1 VTEKKELLKEKEQAK
16 EIVTLK
22 KKIAKLER
30 DLQSSQWDYRES
42 KKQFESLFELTNDA
56 IIIMDLDG
64 NYLMANMIASDL
76 FGFKQSEVTSL
87 TAFDFIVPEEQPDS
101 YNRLQ
106 EIKQGEIL
114 PIYERTLRKKSGE
127 IFTAE
132 MNLSI
137 VRDENGKGLYIQSII
152 RDISE
157 RKHLLST
164 LLRDRTV
171 FHDLALRVLETKDVK
186 EFCNYALEYLIK
198 SLNFDF
204 GTLRIQGEDKS
215 IYEPLAIYGM
225 KKSLEEQIQSVK
237 STDTKLIVSLLLKT
251 KKPIFAPDATKSKT
265 LKRYNDR
272 LEKFNIKSLMAWPLS
287 DSQNNIIGLIQ
298 LSSNKV
304 KDFTDEDKLLFESI
318 SKLLAVALE
327 KYITERELASIFE
340 EQKELFKIINLSP
353 AIVFLWRNESNWP
366 VEFVSEN
373 VSILGYTVDDFIS
386 GNVNYR
392 ELIHPDDLRIEGS
405 DGDLFKKDYP
415 YTYPVEYRIKNN
427 ENEERWI
434 LEYSIP
440 RKNEEDKITHY
451 HGLIFDITD
460 RKMNEQSLIR
470 ERKALSI
477 IAQEAVK
484 TNEINLFC
492 QSIIAELASTLD
504 FDVGTIRLYDSADKS
519 LHLVAEYN
527 LKGAFGELPKAL
539 PLDSEKAMLSIV
551 ARNKVPIFS
560 PTLAHP
566 SLNKEILTRMMSL
579 GVKAHITYPLLNSEN
594 NLMGVIQLVSNK
606 NIYLR
611 DSDKIFFESMHK
623 LLATAIERMLT
634 QNELIESESQ
644 FRTTVDTMS
653 DGITI
658 IHNNEVMYANDRAC
672 EIFGYPREE
681 FMKVRT
687 FIMIAPEDRERYLND
702 LQEMVAACK
711 SFNELEYWIIQK
723 NGNRRYINN
732 RHHVI
737 YNEVGKAIDIFILT
751 SDITE
756 KKIAEENLKKLNE
769 ELEQRVIERTVQLAL
784 ANDDLESFSYSVSHD
799 LRTPLRSIDGFSQA
813 LQEDYSDQVDATGKD
828 YLHRIRNATK
838 RMSNLI
844 DDILDLSRL
853 TRKKVNTE
861 DVNLSD
867 LANEIVKEFKTNE
880 PDRSININIE
890 KNLIVK
896 ADSTLLRTVMENL
909 IGNAWKFTSKK
920 EGAIIEIGSTFL
932 NNETTYY
939 VKDNGVGFDK
949 TYADKLFTVFQR
961 LHSTSDFTGTG
972 IGLAV
977 VQKVITKHNGK
988 IWAESEVNQGATFY
1002 FTLHTEII
1010 DIEEK

>member
-1 VTEKKELLKEKEQAK
+1 STPR
-16 EIVTLK
+16 TN
-22 KKIAKLER
+22 LE
-30 DLQSSQWDYRES
+30 
-42 KKQFESLFELTNDA
+42 
-56 IIIMDLDG
+56 
-64 NYLMANMIASDL
+64 
-76 FGFKQSEVTSL
+76 
-87 TAFDFIVPEEQPDS
+87 
-101 YNRLQ
+101 
-106 EIKQGEIL
+106 GEI
-114 PIYERTLRKKSGE
+114 T
-127 IFTAE
+127 
-132 MNLSI
+132 
-137 VRDENGKGLYIQSII
+137 
-152 RDISE
+152 
-157 RKHLLST
+157 H
-164 LLRDRTV
+164 
-171 FHDLALRVLETKDVK
+171 FHG
-186 EFCNYALEYLIK
+186 I
-198 SLNFDF
+198 
-204 GTLRIQGEDKS
+204 
-215 IYEPLAIYGM
+215 
-225 KKSLEEQIQSVK
+225 
-237 STDTKLIVSLLLKT
+237 
-251 KKPIFAPDATKSKT
+251 
-265 LKRYNDR
+265 
-272 LEKFNIKSLMAWPLS
+272 
-287 DSQNNIIGLIQ
+287 
-298 LSSNKV
+298 
-304 KDFTDEDKLLFESI
+304 
-318 SKLLAVALE
+318 
-327 KYITERELASIFE
+327 
-340 EQKELFKIINLSP
+340 
-353 AIVFLWRNESNWP
+353 
-366 VEFVSEN
+366 
-373 VSILGYTVDDFIS
+373 
-386 GNVNYR
+386 
-392 ELIHPDDLRIEGS
+392 
-405 DGDLFKKDYP
+405 
-415 YTYPVEYRIKNN
+415 
-427 ENEERWI
+427 
-434 LEYSIP
+434 
-440 RKNEEDKITHY
+440 
-451 HGLIFDITD
+451 IFDITE
-460 RKMNEQSLIR
+460 RKSNEQTLIR

-477 IAQEAVK
+477 ISQEAVK

-492 QSIIAELASTLD
+492 QSIITELASTLD
-504 FDVGTIRLYDSADKS
+504 FDIGTIRLFNPEDKS
-519 LHLVAEYN
+519 LHLVAEFN
-527 LKGAFGELPKAL
+527 LKGAFGTLPKAL
-539 PLDSEKAMLSIV
+539 PTDSDSAIISIV
-551 ARNKVPIFS
+551 ARNKEAIFS

-579 GVKAHITYPLLNSEN
+579 GVKAHITFPLLNSEN

-606 NIYLR
+606 NIYLQ
-611 DSDKIFFESMHK
+611 DSDKIFFESMIK

-644 FRTTVDTMS
+644 FRTTVETMN

-658 IHNNEVMYANDRAC
+658 IHKNKIMYANDRAC

-687 FIMIAPEDRERYLND
+687 FVMIAPEDRERYLAD
-702 LQEMVAACK
+702 LQEMITACK
-711 SFNELEYWIIQK
+711 TFNELEYWIIQK
-723 NGNRRYINN
+723 NGNRRYVNN
-732 RHHVI
+732 RQHVI
-737 YNEVGKAIDIFILT
+737 YNEVGKATDIFILT

-769 ELEQRVIERTVQLAL
+769 ELEQRVFERTAQLAL

-977 VQKVITKHNGK
+977 VQRVITKHNGK